1 MEGVIFMSEAAQN
14 AWHTFE
20 AVAAM
25 CSFFFGIPLA
35 LVLLR
40 ILSGLFSSPLTAASY
55 VDMGLHTDLAYAVV
69 LGALT
74 FGPTLATYFHFK
86 RQA

>member
-1 MEGVIFMSEAAQN
+1 MSEAAQN

-20 AVAAM
+20 AVGVM

-40 ILSGLFSSPLTAASY
+40 ILSAMSGSPLTAASY
-55 VDMGLHTDLAYAVV
+55 VRIELHTDLAYA
-69 LGALT
+69 AM
-74 FGPTLATYFHFK
+74 LAGT
-86 RQA
+86 

>member
-1 MEGVIFMSEAAQN
+1 MSEAAQN

-20 AVAAM
+20 SVGVM
-25 CSFFFGIPLA
+25 CAFFFGIPLA

-40 ILSGLFSSPLTAASY
+40 IFSGLFGSPLTAPSY
-55 VDMGLHTDLAYAVV
+55 IDMELSTDLAYAVI
-69 LGALT
+69 LAGLT
-74 FGPTLATYFHFK
+74 FIPTLATYVQFK

>member
-1 MEGVIFMSEAAQN
+1 MSEDAQN

-20 AVAAM
+20 AVGVM

-40 ILSGLFSSPLTAASY
+40 ILSALFSSPLMAESY
-55 VDMGLHTDLAYAVV
+55 IEMELYRDLAYAVI
-69 LGALT
+69 LAALT
-74 FGPTLATYFHFK
+74 FIPTLATYFQYK

>member
-1 MEGVIFMSEAAQN
+1 MSEDAQN
-14 AWHTFE
+14 AWHMFE
-20 AVAAM
+20 AVGVL

-55 VDMGLHTDLAYAVV
+55 IELELYTDLAYAVI
-69 LGALT
+69 LAGLT
-74 FGPTLATYFHFK
+74 FIPTLGTYFQFR

>member
-1 MEGVIFMSEAAQN
+1 MSEAAQN

-20 AVAAM
+20 AVGVM

-40 ILSGLFSSPLTAASY
+40 ILSGLFGSPLTTASY
-55 VDMGLHTDLAYAVV
+55 VDMELYTDLAYAVI
-69 LGALT
+69 LAGLT
-74 FGPTLATYFHFK
+74 FVPILATYVQF
-86 RQA
+86 RRRA

>member
-1 MEGVIFMSEAAQN
+1 MSEAAQN

-20 AVAAM
+20 AVGVM

-40 ILSGLFSSPLTAASY
+40 ILSGLFGSPLAATAYA
-55 VDMGLHTDLAYAVV
+55 DMELSTDLAYAVI
-69 LGALT
+69 LAALT
-74 FGPTLATYFHFK
+74 FIPTLATYVRFK
-86 RQA
+86 RQD